1 MANKIY
7 DTIWYESWRR
17 FYNQSLMEDYH
28 SLDNDEDLTLTETK
42 VSEEDIEQEIIK
54 IEKQFKK
61 SIQKLKSKVKD
72 SSK

>member
-1 MANKIY
+1 
-7 DTIWYESWRR
+7 
-17 FYNQSLMEDYH
+17 MEDYH

-54 IEKQFKK
+54 LEKQFKK